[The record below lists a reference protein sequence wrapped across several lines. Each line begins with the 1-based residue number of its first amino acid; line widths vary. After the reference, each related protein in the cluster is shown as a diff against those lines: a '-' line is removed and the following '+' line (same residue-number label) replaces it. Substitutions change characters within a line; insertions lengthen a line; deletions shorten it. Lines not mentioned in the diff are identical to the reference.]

1 LAKASAKSYGMPD
14 LPLLIVPHP
23 FETLD
28 RTQLERIADEKLS
41 ACIAL
46 VTRTL
51 HH

>member
-1 LAKASAKSYGMPD
+1 MPD

-28 RTQLERIADEKLS
+28 RAQLERIADEKLDE
-41 ACIAL
+41 CIAL
-46 VTRTL
+46 VTRNL